1 MPGIQNWQLVWY
13 GLTTVCPQTHST
25 PCLPVLF
32 VLYYCVCLYLFFSPV
47 LVLLISTVW
56 LFCCLITAYSWALFL
71 STCLWGLVFSSC
83 HGSFHVS
90 LASKNWCLNTQEEKT
105 KQTDKQQPENR
116 CRPTANSL
124 TVWHWT
130 EQGWQVMVQHSET
143 SFTTKQILN
152 GKSRLHM
159 HCTWAVH
166 GKQKKPY
173 SYKLWL
179 CIIKVSHSFVF
190 EIYFYNF
197 LLLQLNVIGQ
207 GWSKKWLSKLFNAL
221 FVFTSEWL
229 G

>member
-1 MPGIQNWQLVWY
+1 MSLSI
-13 GLTTVCPQTHST
+13 
-25 PCLPVLF
+25 
-32 VLYYCVCLYLFFSPV
+32 FFSCSCPSY
-47 LVLLISTVW
+47 LHRLIVLL
-56 LFCCLITAYSWALFL
+56 LNHCLFL
-71 STCLWGLVFSSC
+71 SLVSFHMFSFHPPPSRLWGLVFSSC

-207 GWSKKWLSKLFNAL
+207 GWRKKWLSKLFNAL

>member
-13 GLTTVCPQTHST
+13 GLTRVCPQTHST

-32 VLYYCVCLYLFFSPV
+32 DRIIVRVSLSIFFLLFSLPSH
-47 LVLLISTVW
+47 LHRLIVLL
-56 LFCCLITAYSWALFL
+56 FNHCLFL
-71 STCLWGLVFSSC
+71 SLVSYHMFSFHPPPSRLWGLVFSSC

-130 EQGWQVMVQHSET
+130 ERGWKVMVQHSET

-152 GKSRLHM
+152 GKPRLHM
-159 HCTWAVH
+159 HCTLTVH
-166 GKQKKPY
+166 GKQITPY

-179 CIIKVSHSFVF
+179 CIIKVSDSFVF
-190 EIYFYNF
+190 EIYF
-197 LLLQLNVIGQ
+197 LLLQLNAIGQ
-207 GWSKKWLSKLFNAL
+207 GWSRKWVK
-221 FVFTSEWL
+221 
-229 G
+229 